1 MEYKHFHI
9 VITGAT
15 SPVGISI
22 INEWVKHNKNI
33 LAIIRPNSKNRKRLP
48 VADNIH
54 IVECNLEDLDTLD
67 SLNYTCDIFY
77 HIAWKGT
84 NKSDRLDCM
93 IQCENIAISMKAVQL
108 AKKWQSTTFIGAGSQ
123 AEYGRIKGIINETT
137 KVDPDTAYGIAKY
150 AVGKLT
156 YEYCKSNGIKF
167 IWGRIFSAYGLY
179 DGSNTLI
186 MSLLHSLLANAPM
199 ALTKCEQQWDYINY
213 KDVGRAF
220 YLMALYGENGIYCI
234 ASGNKK
240 PLIEY
245 IKLIQKCADTDIQ
258 LGIGEIP
265 YTCNQV
271 MSLDVDISRL
281 KNIGF
286 EIKVSFEEGINEL
299 IAQLK
304 TKGGNTNEI

>member
-1 MEYKHFHI
+1 
-9 VITGAT
+9 
-15 SPVGISI
+15 
-22 INEWVKHNKNI
+22 
-33 LAIIRPNSKNRKRLP
+33 
-48 VADNIH
+48 
-54 IVECNLEDLDTLD
+54 
-67 SLNYTCDIFY
+67 
-77 HIAWKGT
+77 
-84 NKSDRLDCM
+84 
-93 IQCENIAISMKAVQL
+93 
-108 AKKWQSTTFIGAGSQ
+108 
-123 AEYGRIKGIINETT
+123 
-137 KVDPDTAYGIAKY
+137 
-150 AVGKLT
+150 
-156 YEYCKSNGIKF
+156 
-167 IWGRIFSAYGLY
+167 
-179 DGSNTLI
+179 
-186 MSLLHSLLANAPM
+186 
-199 ALTKCEQQWDYINY
+199 
-213 KDVGRAF
+213 
-220 YLMALYGENGIYCI
+220 MALYGENGVYCI